1 MRRGRLARVDQP
13 TIDSRAQRKAVIA
26 VVGVV
31 EAVNMSPTHSMAKGS
46 KGVIEL
52 VEGLGVRGDAHA
64 GATVQH
70 LVHVARDPERP
81 NLRQVHLI
89 HGELI
94 DELRSGGFAVSAGVM
109 GENIT
114 TRGVDLLAL
123 PRGTRLHLGDDA
135 VIEITGLRNPCR
147 QLDDIQAGLLAA
159 VLDHDVAGN
168 LVRKAGVMSI
178 VLAGGAVHPED
189 LVVIELPDGPHEA
202 LQPV

>member
-1 MRRGRLARVDQP
+1 MG
-13 TIDSRAQRKAVIA
+13 
-26 VVGVV
+26 GVV

-46 KGVIEL
+46 MGAIEL
-52 VEGLGVRGDAHA
+52 VEGFGVRGDAH
-64 GATVQH
+64 GGKTVQH
-70 LVHVARDPERP
+70 LVHVAREPERP

-94 DELRSGGFAVSAGVM
+94 DELRASGFAVSAGVM

-114 TRGVDLLAL
+114 TRGIDLLAL
-123 PRGTRLHLGDDA
+123 PRGSRLHLGGDA

-147 QLDDIQAGLLAA
+147 QLDGIQQGLLAA
-159 VLDHDVAGN
+159 VLDHDDEGN

-178 VLAGGAVHPED
+178 VLTGGEVHPD
-189 LVVIELPDGPHEA
+189 DRVVVELPEEPHEA